1 MEDFVHESWCE
12 GDDHCVTPRLAKGP
26 HYDHPDCP
34 SKISMFD
41 FDFFENGM
49 SPVAEHVPDKW
60 QDFSLELFLTDCR
73 IKCPVFK
80 DKLSLLGQAVIPNL
94 QKPIISILTITFL
107 ETLGCCSGRSV
118 ARANQRKHLIPK
130 ITNQN
135 NGSIKKWFRIPSQ
148 REERNWVEHH
158 LKKNSIK

>member
-1 MEDFVHESWCE
+1 MEDFVHEGRSE

-41 FDFFENGM
+41 FDFLKIVCHLLQSM
-49 SPVAEHVPDKW
+49 SLISGKTFPW
-60 QDFSLELFLTDCR
+60 SCFSLTAGSNVRFSR
-73 IKCPVFK
+73 ISC
-80 DKLSLLGQAVIPNL
+80 LSWDIQSF
-94 QKPIISILTITFL
+94 QTFTTPITSILTITFL

-135 NGSIKKWFRIPSQ
+135 NRSIKKWFRIPSQ
-148 REERNWVEHH
+148 REERN
-158 LKKNSIK
+158 